1 MALSKIDVANM
12 LTGTTPVTN
21 GGTGVTTGSGLVK
34 LSSQTAS
41 NDASIAFNNT
51 LITDTYDT
59 YLLTFRDIDTAND
72 SVSLQLLV
80 SDDNG
85 SSYKTSGVYKR
96 VTGYGNHGHT
106 DDSNMQK
113 KTGAPSNI
121 VLAGAALDLGS
132 NSLETAAG
140 HLWMYNLRKSDR
152 GKCFFLSSTYEG
164 NTEKGALNFGS
175 VYLDDAMIVNNI
187 KIEASSG
194 NLTEGTFSLFG
205 LVE

>member
-34 LSSQTAS
+34 LSTQTAAG
-41 NDASIAFNNT
+41 DASITFDNT
-51 LITDTYDT
+51 LITNTYDA
-59 YLLTFRDIDTAND
+59 YLLTFRDIDTATD
-72 SVSLQLLV
+72 SVSLNLFV

-113 KTGAPSNI
+113 KTGAPSKI
-121 VLAGAALDLGS
+121 ILAGTVLDVGS
-132 NSLETAAG
+132 VDKETAAG
-140 HLWMYNLRKSDR
+140 HMRK
-152 GKCFFLSSTYEG
+152 
-164 NTEKGALNFGS
+164 
-175 VYLDDAMIVNNI
+175 
-187 KIEASSG
+187 
-194 NLTEGTFSLFG
+194 
-205 LVE
+205 